1 MTISLKSKKQI
12 RGLQKRGSPPGTTAA
27 ESATHQNATKMECEI
42 KNNSREDE
50 NERHVNSGFFS
61 EDIEGVTIDHDV
73 EKTGGNKK
81 EKIGEEDEIERK
93 VHGGVVNKDIEGA
106 MTNIAIEQT
115 GGHKGDK
122 VGKEDEQERN
132 VHSGTVSEDYEG
144 VMTDTEIKQTG
155 GNKEDKIGREDE
167 TERNA
172 CGKEVDQDSK
182 GLMTDTE
189 TVQTGGNK
197 EKKTGKEVE
206 KERNVHSGTVSG
218 DYEGV
223 MTDTEIKQ
231 TGGNKEDKIGI
242 EDETERNACGKEVD
256 QDSKCV
262 MTDTETVQTGGN
274 KEKKTGEEDEN
285 ERNVLGGEVSED
297 TEVETIDTEK
307 EQTLRKMNAMKMKCD
322 GDLDSDDTDQA
333 DEVTLKHLCTIASA
347 ENMFCNKV
355 MLSSRQWNNAN
366 VKDLKP
372 QEFDC
377 QNFQQYLSFS
387 VPKPLLRV
395 NSVERMLIYQSSGY
409 STSHS
414 NNCLRAFLIKAIPPV
429 QVCSAAAKDFSS
441 LTFPGDVLPQFT
453 GTCHSSIRNRTR
465 FAIQCVVCPLYQE
478 RCTRQGVFSKL
489 SSCGDKDLDGISQA
503 VIHHKLRLHQSTL
516 AYFSGS
522 SATATMVESN
532 ADRDVPQTHQITIFQ
547 ALKLKEPNTTNKV
560 AHCLGFFENQE
571 IVESYKDS
579 SGIRR
584 MTAKK

>member
-1 MTISLKSKKQI
+1 
-12 RGLQKRGSPPGTTAA
+12 
-27 ESATHQNATKMECEI
+27 
-42 KNNSREDE
+42 
-50 NERHVNSGFFS
+50 
-61 EDIEGVTIDHDV
+61 
-73 EKTGGNKK
+73 
-81 EKIGEEDEIERK
+81 
-93 VHGGVVNKDIEGA
+93 
-106 MTNIAIEQT
+106 MTNIATEQT
-115 GGHKGDK
+115 GGNKGDK
-122 VGKEDEQERN
+122 VGREDEKERN

-155 GNKEDKIGREDE
+155 GNKEDKIGREDK

-172 CGKEVDQDSK
+172 CGKEVHQDSK
-182 GLMTDTE
+182 GAMTDTE
-189 TVQTGGNK
+189 TVQTGRNK
-197 EKKTGKEVE
+197 EKKTG
-206 KERNVHSGTVSG
+206 
-218 DYEGV
+218 
-223 MTDTEIKQ
+223 
-231 TGGNKEDKIGI
+231 
-242 EDETERNACGKEVD
+242 
-256 QDSKCV
+256 
-262 MTDTETVQTGGN
+262 
-274 KEKKTGEEDEN
+274 EDEN

-297 TEVETIDTEK
+297 TEVVTIDTEK

-333 DEVTLKHLCTIASA
+333 DEVTLKHLHVRTIASA
-347 ENMFCNKV
+347 EDMFCNKV

-387 VPKPLLRV
+387 IPKPLLRV
-395 NSVERMLIYQSSGY
+395 NHVERMLIYQSSGY

-414 NNCLRAFLIKAIPPV
+414 NNCLRAFLIKAFPPV
-429 QVCSAAAKDFSS
+429 QVCSAAAKDFIS

-465 FAIQCVVCPLYQE
+465 FSIQCVVCPLYQE

-503 VIHHKLRLHQSTL
+503 VIHHKLRLHQSAL

-522 SATATMVESN
+522 SATVTMVELN
-532 ADRDVPQTHQITIFQ
+532 VDRNVPQTHQRTIFQ
-547 ALKLKEPNTTNKV
+547 ALKLKEPNTTSKV

-584 MTAKK
+584 MTAKTLFQQERSKGKFQCYHKAGHEKCLTWAGWKEMHVAGMLATL